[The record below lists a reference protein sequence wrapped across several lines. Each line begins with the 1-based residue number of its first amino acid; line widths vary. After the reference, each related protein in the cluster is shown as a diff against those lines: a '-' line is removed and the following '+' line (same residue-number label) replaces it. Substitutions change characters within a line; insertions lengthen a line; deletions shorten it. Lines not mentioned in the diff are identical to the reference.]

1 MREKNKIKVYTVDK
15 SILQFFVRF
24 HGVNWVEEIEK
35 SNLQRQNEWFQKNL
49 QMLRGGGILKTGRQ
63 TKC

>member
-35 SNLQRQNEWFQKNL
+35 SNLQRQNE
-49 QMLRGGGILKTGRQ
+49 
-63 TKC
+63 